1 MTLSHGQAEV
11 EICFN
16 NNSLV
21 LEDNFK
27 ISSIFTRSFINS
39 YLIQK
44 EIQPHKM
51 PITPQVMRPFG
62 AACDRYRLHLEE
74 EKKNKV
80 QEDIDS
86 K

>member
-1 MTLSHGQAEV
+1 MTLSHRQAEV

-16 NNSLV
+16 NSSLV
-21 LEDNFK
+21 LKDNFK
-27 ISSIFTRSFINS
+27 INSIFTRSFINS

-44 EIQPHKM
+44 EFQPHKM
-51 PITPQVMRPFG
+51 RITPQVMRPFG
-62 AACDRYRLHLEE
+62 AACDSYRLHLEE

>member
-1 MTLSHGQAEV
+1 
-11 EICFN
+11 
-16 NNSLV
+16 
-21 LEDNFK
+21 
-27 ISSIFTRSFINS
+27 
-39 YLIQK
+39 
-44 EIQPHKM
+44 M

-74 EKKNKV
+74 ENKDKV